1 MRPYALYAD
10 GASRGNPGPAGIGVL
25 LCDPDGSTVTEI
37 SQHIGVTTN
46 NVAEYEA
53 LLRGLDEA
61 LSRGVT
67 HLVVYLDSELLVKQL
82 CGQYKVRAPHLAELH
97 QRAKRL
103 IQRFGQV
110 EIQHLPRRAN
120 HRADRLASEAAL
132 NQDK

>member
-25 LCDPDGSTVTEI
+25 ICDPDGSTVTEI

-53 LLRGLDEA
+53 LLRGLEEA
-61 LSRGVT
+61 LSRGIT
-67 HLVVYLDSELLVKQL
+67 HLVIYLDSELLVKQL

-103 IQRFGQV
+103 IQQFGRV

-120 HRADRLASEAAL
+120 HRADRLASKATL
-132 NQDK
+132 NPGK